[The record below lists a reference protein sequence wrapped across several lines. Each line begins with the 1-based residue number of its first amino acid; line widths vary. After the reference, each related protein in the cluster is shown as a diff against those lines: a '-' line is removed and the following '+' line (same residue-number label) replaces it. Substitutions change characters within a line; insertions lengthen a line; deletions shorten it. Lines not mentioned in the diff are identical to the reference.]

1 MTSSHSKV
9 TGDPKYKTA
18 VARAMKHVLALD
30 RSKSS
35 NLFPNFVS
43 LQSAGF
49 SSPLDVRLGAMGDSF
64 YEYLFKTWWY
74 VRVRPYG
81 NPSQTYNIYMLTPML
96 LPVRYCLHTSARVL
110 YGSVPPQAGRK
121 QPHSCAS
128 SAVPW
133 HSLAPPGWAEEFTK
147 CNARSRTSTDTHT
160 VAICSS

>member
-18 VARAMKHVLALD
+18 VARAMKHVLSLD
-30 RSKSS
+30 RSKSFG
-35 NLFPNFVS
+35 LFPNFVA

-81 NPSQTYNIYMLTPML
+81 NPQ
-96 LPVRYCLHTSARVL
+96 
-110 YGSVPPQAGRK
+110 PPF
-121 QPHSCAS
+121 
-128 SAVPW
+128 
-133 HSLAPPGWAEEFTK
+133 PPKNK
-147 CNARSRTSTDTHT
+147 C
-160 VAICSS
+160 